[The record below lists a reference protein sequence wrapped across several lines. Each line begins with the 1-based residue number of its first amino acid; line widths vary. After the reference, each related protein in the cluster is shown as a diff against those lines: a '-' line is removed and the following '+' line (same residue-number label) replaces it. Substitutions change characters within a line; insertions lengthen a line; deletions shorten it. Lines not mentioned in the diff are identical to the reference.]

1 MCVWER
7 TSLECR
13 RRRCILYDYLFH
25 YYLFVLRI
33 TIKVR
38 YYCVL
43 ECTISNVWVCMCA
56 TAAEDVRKARDR
68 DRFRLAP
75 VRFARAV
82 TPGSTNG
89 DALICKKRFL
99 DRCFLTIF
107 FLFHLFVVFFFKLF
121 YFSSPSSR
129 RRRIYLPIG
138 NTTLYHD
145 IIPRTPFSRSG
156 SVTLPNSTNS

>member
-1 MCVWER
+1 M
-7 TSLECR
+7 
-13 RRRCILYDYLFH
+13 
-25 YYLFVLRI
+25 
-33 TIKVR
+33 IKVR

-43 ECTISNVWVCMCA
+43 ECTILNVCVCMCV
-56 TAAEDVRKARDR
+56 TAEDVRKARDR

-82 TPGSTNG
+82 TPSSTNG
-89 DALICKKRFL
+89 DALICEKRFL

-107 FLFHLFVVFFFKLF
+107 FLFHLFVFFFQTFLF
-121 YFSSPSSR
+121 LVPVISPSPHIPTNR
-129 RRRIYLPIG
+129 G